1 MYLLKLLL
9 NLLELPQLLLSLLLP
24 LLELLLLPSQQH
36 QQLYLEPA
44 HTLLLYFHHH
54 LLSHMVLIYN
64 VDNLPLLH

>member
-9 NLLELPQLLLSLLLP
+9 NLLELPQLLLSLLLL

-44 HTLLLYFHHH
+44 HTLLLYFHQWCF
-54 LLSHMVLIYN
+54 Y
-64 VDNLPLLH
+64 